1 MKVVQQYLFKATSSA
16 INKVYKLTLSFGFWQ
31 EGMDSV
37 ERVECP
43 HVIAQL

>member
-1 MKVVQQYLFKATSSA
+1 MKHESCA
-16 INKVYKLTLSFGFWQ
+16 INTVYKLTLSFRFWQ

-43 HVIAQL
+43 RVIAQL